1 MKVKSR
7 MTPSP
12 ITITP
17 ETTHRQAVALMEQ
30 HNIRRL
36 PVLDK
41 KKRLIGIVSQSD
53 LLSSAPSQATTL
65 SMYEITS
72 LMDKL
77 TVDKIMT
84 TPVIAVDE
92 NCSLA
97 GAARIML
104 DNRIGALPVMR
115 DEELV
120 GIITETDIFKAFVE
134 VLGGGE
140 P

>member
-104 DNRIGALPVMR
+104 DNRDRKSTRLNSSHVKISYAVFCLKKKR
-115 DEELV
+115 EN
-120 GIITETDIFKAFVE
+120 
-134 VLGGGE
+134 
-140 P
+140 

>member
-104 DNRIGALPVMR
+104 DTASRAAGDA
-115 DEELV
+115 DELV
-120 GIITETDIFKAFVE
+120 SIITETDIFRR
-134 VLGGGE
+134 LWR
-140 P
+140 